1 MFLAMPSSQPRR
13 RNPRGQGD
21 RLRTALMDAARD
33 LLLELGDQSKL
44 SVRAVTA
51 RAGVS
56 PNALY
61 IHFATKDELL
71 DAVMN
76 ASYKEWRAA
85 LNATV
90 SEEAEPIEQLRAYC
104 HGYFQFARDRSGIF
118 HVVFMTTIREGVPVP
133 VRGGPVGEDEGVDSF
148 NDFLAIVTR
157 CLPDNA
163 DAFSQAAYLWA
174 GLHGRVALGDAIP
187 TFPWPP
193 EAEYI
198 DRMIQIHITP
208 HARET
213 NSVAER
219 RAHDDGERQSRD
231 GRPVD
236 RDGRARQRRT
246 V

>member
-1 MFLAMPSSQPRR
+1 MSISQPRK

-21 RLRTALMDAARD
+21 QLRTALMEAARD
-33 LLLELGDQSKL
+33 LLLELGDQEKV

-71 DAVMN
+71 SALMK
-76 ASYKEWRAA
+76 ASYQEWRAA
-85 LNATV
+85 LNVGTSADRD
-90 SEEAEPIEQLRAYC
+90 PIDQLRAYC
-104 HGYFQFARDRSGIF
+104 HGYFRFARERSGIF
-118 HVVFMTTIREGVPVP
+118 RVLFMTRVREGVPVP
-133 VRGGPVGEDEGVDSF
+133 VRDGPVGEDEGVDSF

-157 CLPDNA
+157 CLPNEA

-193 EAEYI
+193 EDEYI
-198 DRMIQIHITP
+198 ERMIQTHITA
-208 HARET
+208 HANEAPGA
-213 NSVAER
+213 S
-219 RAHDDGERQSRD
+219 
-231 GRPVD
+231 
-236 RDGRARQRRT
+236 
-246 V
+246 